1 MPFPVDVYGS
11 DIAQI
16 VSDVFQTMIEAEVLP
31 VGPPYAVRENT
42 VTAAIFFAGTWR
54 GAVLVECDE
63 AQARRWTSR
72 LMSIP
77 EPDTFTDDVRD
88 AMGEIVNMVG
98 GNLKSV
104 LPHGVALSM
113 PSVVQGRSY
122 SLRVCGSNMVNH
134 QGFVT
139 ADGPFWVTLVEVPES

>member
-1 MPFPVDVYGS
+1 
-11 DIAQI
+11 
-16 VSDVFQTMIEAEVLP
+16 
-31 VGPPYAVRENT
+31 
-42 VTAAIFFAGTWR
+42 
-54 GAVLVECDE
+54 
-63 AQARRWTSR
+63 
-72 LMSIP
+72 
-77 EPDTFTDDVRD
+77 
-88 AMGEIVNMVG
+88 MGEIVNMVG

>member
-1 MPFPVDVYGS
+1 MRFGRTRLLPRS
-11 DIAQI
+11 
-16 VSDVFQTMIEAEVLP
+16 SSLEV
-31 VGPPYAVRENT
+31 
-42 VTAAIFFAGTWR
+42 
-54 GAVLVECDE
+54 
-63 AQARRWTSR
+63 QARLWTSR

-77 EPDTFTDDVRD
+77 VPDTFTDDVRD

-122 SLRVCGSNMVNH
+122 SLRVCGSNLVHH
-134 QGFVT
+134 QAFVT